1 MALDITILKKGLAK
15 IQEDII
21 IKQNELLKTTPPEE
35 PKTALT
41 AQDME
46 ILKQKWADDM
56 ADIIDTYVRSAKVV
70 VTIPSGAIVTTG
82 SPSSQTNA
90 LGVVATS
97 DDNFIDKA
105 GLR

>member
-1 MALDITILKKGLAK
+1 MALDKNKLIKDLKDLDKK
-15 IQEDII
+15 I
-21 IKQNELLKTTPPEE
+21 KNKV
-35 PKTALT
+35 
-41 AQDME
+41 AQDVE
-46 ILKQKWADDM
+46 EKKYEYTDTTDDWLNGL